1 MLHQIV
7 QPFKAAE
14 NLIKQQ
20 YGQDLEDSIAAMA
33 WDLEQP
39 QLQTLELAMGG
50 LALTTGSLEAEI
62 AAVEKDL
69 REKIILVENHLSS
82 QDACYFW
89 LEAGHLWPGDSLAA
103 ILEQLRLD
111 NFKHL
116 SLPLKKSLVQLGIL
130 VTKLQQLLRMQDAE
144 RCGDKKKLLEEKN
157 STGHSNWTPMIY
169 PEWLL
174 LEIDNNILIRPLQ
187 VEVAK
192 AIISPQSGENSVLQM
207 NMGKGERR
215 DSSRFLRL

>member
-20 YGQDLEDSIAAMA
+20 YGEDLEDSIAAMA

-39 QLQTLELAMGG
+39 QLQTLELAMAG

-62 AAVEKDL
+62 VVVEKDL
-69 REKIILVENHLSS
+69 REKIMLVKNHLSS
-82 QDACYFW
+82 QDAWYFW
-89 LEAGHLWPGDSLAA
+89 LEAGHLWPRDSLAA

-157 STGHSNWTPMIY
+157 STGHSN
-169 PEWLL
+169 
-174 LEIDNNILIRPLQ
+174 
-187 VEVAK
+187 
-192 AIISPQSGENSVLQM
+192 
-207 NMGKGERR
+207 
-215 DSSRFLRL
+215 